1 MFHFWRI
8 SRSTYTV
15 IVLKVLMTLLLMHVH
30 LCLVTSETLAVKNII
45 PSDTTEIKHLVTS
58 KISENRHHLT
68 SNKSEVK
75 IAVIIS
81 HNKSRLFSINRI
93 QPALDYAIEG
103 IRNRSLLPT
112 SVKIKISYSDS
123 HCNPKDAPIS
133 AFNFYMEHNVDVFFG
148 PVCDYSLAPVAR
160 YAPYWNLP
168 VISPGGFAYNF
179 GENKSHSEA
188 EFPTLT
194 RVGATFD
201 TLSQCILNTLWFH
214 DWHKLLLI
222 YDGNGKAEVMP
233 SFCFLAGSS
242 LIHYVKSVDKNW
254 IKEYAFELVEP
265 GKDDVEKILRYK
277 VALNFSSK
285 YYFSSKIHMYIP
297 LKLAPFCTLWKSH
310 PPN

>member
-1 MFHFWRI
+1 MDTMRKLWRK
-8 SRSTYTV
+8 SKTAAANML
-15 IVLKVLMTLLLMHVH
+15 LKFITILLLLYVQM
-30 LCLVTSETLAVKNII
+30 CLVSSETRKMRSIMPNGM
-45 PSDTTEIKHLVTS
+45 SEIKHLVTS
-58 KISENRHHLT
+58 ENIGNKELT
-68 SNKSEVK
+68 GNKSEVK
-75 IAVIIS
+75 LAVIIS
-81 HNKSRLFSINRI
+81 HNHSRLFSINRI

-103 IRNRSLLPT
+103 IRNRSLLPS
-112 SVKIKISYSDS
+112 SVHIKISYSDS

-179 GENKSHSEA
+179 GENKSRADA

-214 DWHKLLLI
+214 NWHKLLLI

-242 LIHYVKSVDKNW
+242 LIHYVKSVGKIW
-254 IKEYAFELVEP
+254 IKEYAFELFEP
-265 GKDDVEKILRYK
+265 GKDDMEKILRYK

-285 YYFSSKIHMYIP
+285 YHNKYFP
-297 LKLAPFCTLWKSH
+297 VQ
-310 PPN
+310 

>member
-1 MFHFWRI
+1 MRRSWRK
-8 SRSTYTV
+8 SKSTAANML
-15 IVLKVLMTLLLMHVH
+15 LKFLTILLLLYVQM
-30 LCLVTSETLAVKNII
+30 CLVS
-45 PSDTTEIKHLVTS
+45 SDTNAVRSIMPSGMSEIKHLVTS
-58 KISENRHHLT
+58 ENIGNKELAG
-68 SNKSEVK
+68 NKSEVK
-75 IAVIIS
+75 LAVIIS
-81 HNKSRLFSINRI
+81 HNHSRLFSINRI

-103 IRNRSLLPT
+103 IRNKSLLPN
-112 SVKIKISYSDS
+112 SVHIKISYSDS

-179 GENKSHSEA
+179 GENKSRADA

-214 DWHKLLLI
+214 NWHKLLLI

-242 LIHYVKSVDKNW
+242 LIHYVKSVGKTW
-254 IKEYAFELVEP
+254 IKEYAFELFEP
-265 GKDDVEKILRYK
+265 GKDDMEKILRYK

-285 YYFSSKIHMYIP
+285 YH
-297 LKLAPFCTLWKSH
+297 
-310 PPN
+310 

>member
-1 MFHFWRI
+1 MHCYWRI
-8 SRSTYTV
+8 LKSNAAAIVFKIVV
-15 IVLKVLMTLLLMHVH
+15 ILLLMHVH
-30 LCLVTSETLAVKNII
+30 FCLVTSETRAAKGFITGEA
-45 PSDTTEIKHLVTS
+45 SEIKRLVTS
-58 KISENRHHLT
+58 EKSDEKRQLT
-68 SNKSEVK
+68 SDKRDVK
-75 IAVIIS
+75 LAVIIA
-81 HNKSRLFSINRI
+81 HNKSRLFSRNRV

-103 IRNRSLLPT
+103 IRNKSLLPS
-112 SVKIKISYSDS
+112 SVQIKISYSDS

-133 AFNFYMEHNVDVFFG
+133 AFNFYVEHNVDVFFG

-160 YAPYWNLP
+160 VASYWNLP

-179 GENKSHSEA
+179 GERKSLPDA

-201 TLSQCILNTLWFH
+201 TLAQCILNTLAYH
-214 DWHKLLLI
+214 TWHKLLLI
-222 YDGNGKAEVMP
+222 YEGNGKAEVMP

-265 GKDDVEKILRYK
+265 GKDDVEKLLRYK

-285 YYFSSKIHMYIP
+285 
-297 LKLAPFCTLWKSH
+297 
-310 PPN
+310 